1 MKPNNNK
8 PTNKDLDTKA
18 MSGVDKYLASVTQ
31 VTIAGTTHTPA
42 SLKAALQAD
51 IDTTN
56 AADAARTRWR
66 ESVQTAKAART
77 TAARVRST
85 LKAYLIG
92 LHGADAV
99 GILEDF
105 GFSPPKSP
113 GRKSAKAKALAV
125 DKSAA
130 TRAVRHTMGKNQKK
144 ALKGTVTPPPATP
157 TSGPAKTS

>member
-1 MKPNNNK
+1 MNPNNNK

-31 VTIAGTTHTPA
+31 VTIAGATHTPA

-51 IDTTN
+51 IDATN
-56 AADAARTRWR
+56 AADAARTRWK
-66 ESVQTAKAART
+66 ELLQTAKAART
-77 TAARVRST
+77 TAARVRIT

-113 GRKSAKAKALAV
+113 GRKTAKAKALAV

-130 TRAVRHTMGKNQKK
+130 TRVMRHTMGKNQKK
-144 ALKGTVTPPPATP
+144 AVKATVTASPAVQP
-157 TSGPAKTS
+157 SAPAKTS